1 MIFPQKPE
9 LNIRIYINYTFLS
22 ISCQGVYLLL
32 RIMPRKNIADDL
44 KNPFREQS
52 CRFLFPMIIGVK
64 RSILN
69 FAADRK
75 TAENLNERRNRL
87 WRAKQLSDNDKMIRT
102 SKFIFRAACA
112 AVSVLTAVV
121 GYYYAAL
128 PVRLNTDSDTVYC
141 SGGFSAAVLRPTD
154 GGCAYYLGAVP
165 IKEAELT
172 RTKRPQLIPCG
183 TPFGIRVRSDGVM
196 VVSVGNDS
204 PAAESGI
211 KQGDVITS
219 VNGVAVTTNNE
230 ISDAVQLSDGSAEV
244 ILTRG
249 ESKLCLSVPTKKNSD
264 GTLKIGAWV
273 RDSAAGI
280 GTMTWYDP
288 QTGKFGGLGHAVSDV
303 TTGQCVPLSGGEITA
318 ARISGIVRG
327 KKGEAGELCGS
338 FVSGETMGKVTANTE
353 VGVFGTAEPP
363 ADGAA
368 IPMAF
373 RHEAECGR
381 AVILTTVDDGGVR
394 KYDIEIERINLL
406 DMTGSKSMVIRI
418 TDPALIEKTGGIVRG
433 MSGSPII
440 QNGRLVG
447 AVTHVLLND
456 PTRGYAVFAES
467 MMEEMS
473 QQ

>member
-1 MIFPQKPE
+1 
-9 LNIRIYINYTFLS
+9 
-22 ISCQGVYLLL
+22 
-32 RIMPRKNIADDL
+32 
-44 KNPFREQS
+44 
-52 CRFLFPMIIGVK
+52 
-64 RSILN
+64 
-69 FAADRK
+69 
-75 TAENLNERRNRL
+75 
-87 WRAKQLSDNDKMIRT
+87 MIRT

-128 PVRLNTDSDTVYC
+128 PVNLNTDGDTVFC

-165 IKEAELT
+165 IKEAEIT
-172 RTKRPQLIPCG
+172 QTERPQLIPCG
-183 TPFGIRVRSDGVM
+183 TPFGIKVRSDGVM
-196 VVSVGNDS
+196 VVSVNNSS

-219 VNGVAVTTNNE
+219 VNGVDVTTNDE
-230 ISDAVQLSDGSAEV
+230 ISEAVQLSDGSAEV

-249 ESKLCLSVPTKKNSD
+249 ESELCLSVPTETSGD

-288 QTGKFGGLGHAVSDV
+288 NTGYFGGLGHAVSDV
-303 TTGQCVPLSGGEITA
+303 TTGQCVPLAGGEITDA
-318 ARISGIVRG
+318 IISGVVRG

-338 FVSGETMGKVTANTE
+338 FVSGGKTGTLTANTE
-353 VGVFGTAEPP
+353 VGVFGTLESPVS
-363 ADGAA
+363 GEA

-373 RHEAECGR
+373 RQEVECGK
-381 AVILTTVDDGGVR
+381 ATILATTDENEPR
-394 KYDIEIERINLL
+394 EYEIEIERINLL
-406 DMTGSKSMVIRI
+406 DMTGSKSMVIKI
-418 TDPALIEKTGGIVRG
+418 TDPELIEETGGIVRG

-447 AVTHVLLND
+447 AVTHVLIND

-467 MMEEMS
+467 MMEELS